1 MVKNKRLSSAVMP
14 EETVINDL
22 LVLLLV
28 QMCLGIKGL
37 GRQEGYG
44 IYIPYR

>member
-1 MVKNKRLSSAVMP
+1 MP
-14 EETVINDL
+14 EDAVINDL
-22 LVLLLV
+22 LVLAV
-28 QMCLGIKGL
+28 GSDCLGIKGL